1 MAYVSM
7 KQMLETGVHFGHQT
21 RRWNPKM
28 RPFIFGARNGIH
40 IIDLQQTVK
49 LYRTAHDK
57 IVETVAN
64 GGRVLFIGT
73 KRQAQEAV
81 AAEAGRAGQFHVTN
95 RWMGGTLTNFATIQK
110 SIERLKKL
118 EAMFADGSVN
128 RYQKKEI
135 LTLQREMAK
144 LELTLG
150 GIKDMDRLPQLAFII
165 DPNREEIA
173 VKECRKLGIPI
184 VAVTDTNCDP
194 DVIDYI
200 IPGND
205 DAIRAIK
212 LFVTAMAEAC
222 LEGEAMRK
230 DSKNKP
236 RLKKPP
242 LSKPPPNNQRFP
254 EILMS
259 ITAAMVKDLREK
271 TAAGMM
277 DCKKALTECDG
288 DMEKAVDWLRQKGLS
303 KAAKKAGRATS
314 EGLVGFELAA
324 DGKSG
329 VAVEVK
335 CETDFVARG
344 DKFQGFVK
352 DMVAQ
357 VAKGEYADS
366 EALLAAPFV
375 ADASVTVKEALDG
388 VIATTGENMGLGK
401 FAKMELAAGKS
412 GLIGGYLH
420 SNGKLAVLV
429 EMQTGSDAAA
439 ASEAFH
445 EVAKNVAMQIAAASP
460 LAVSAEGLNPEV
472 VEHEREVYRQKARE
486 EGKPEQIIEKIA
498 EGAVKKFCKDV
509 CLLDQLYIRDDKM
522 TISDLIKGAAKTIGE
537 PITVVRFVRI
547 QLGAE

>member
-81 AAEAGRAGQFHVTN
+81 ATEATKANQYYVTN

-194 DVIDYI
+194 DEIDYP

-212 LFVTAMAEAC
+212 LIASVMANAMIEGRQGEQVEEAAEA
-222 LEGEAMRK
+222 K
-230 DSKNKP
+230 D
-236 RLKKPP
+236 
-242 LSKPPPNNQRFP
+242 
-254 EILMS
+254 
-259 ITAAMVKDLREK
+259 
-271 TAAGMM
+271 
-277 DCKKALTECDG
+277 
-288 DMEKAVDWLRQKGLS
+288 
-303 KAAKKAGRATS
+303 
-314 EGLVGFELAA
+314 
-324 DGKSG
+324 
-329 VAVEVK
+329 
-335 CETDFVARG
+335 
-344 DKFQGFVK
+344 
-352 DMVAQ
+352 
-357 VAKGEYADS
+357 
-366 EALLAAPFV
+366 
-375 ADASVTVKEALDG
+375 
-388 VIATTGENMGLGK
+388 
-401 FAKMELAAGKS
+401 
-412 GLIGGYLH
+412 
-420 SNGKLAVLV
+420 
-429 EMQTGSDAAA
+429 
-439 ASEAFH
+439 
-445 EVAKNVAMQIAAASP
+445 
-460 LAVSAEGLNPEV
+460 AE
-472 VEHEREVYRQKARE
+472 
-486 EGKPEQIIEKIA
+486 
-498 EGAVKKFCKDV
+498 
-509 CLLDQLYIRDDKM
+509 
-522 TISDLIKGAAKTIGE
+522 
-537 PITVVRFVRI
+537 
-547 QLGAE
+547 